1 MTCRLFAIAAMMSLT
16 ASQAASQQSDAARF
30 LLEEQIVQ
38 ACGGV
43 PGEMDPT
50 GFIEQD
56 LTGDGRDDLIIS
68 HEMIQCEDRQ
78 PRGTR
83 SQFCGMQVCTVL
95 IYVRQGDLLVLEEEF
110 LGGGV
115 TLGPTRVPVI
125 RGYAHGGDTWTIR
138 WDGSRFR

>member
-1 MTCRLFAIAAMMSLT
+1 MTYRLFAIAAIMSLT
-16 ASQAASQQSDAARF
+16 ASQAASQQSDAAQF
-30 LLEEQIVQ
+30 LLEEQIVR
-38 ACGGV
+38 ACGS
-43 PGEMDPT
+43 PAGEMDPA

-56 LTGDGRDDLIIS
+56 LTADGRDDLIIS
-68 HEMIQCEDRQ
+68 HDLIECEHRE
-78 PRGTR
+78 PVGTR
-83 SQFCGMQVCTVL
+83 SIFCGLQVCSVL

-110 LGGGV
+110 LGSGV